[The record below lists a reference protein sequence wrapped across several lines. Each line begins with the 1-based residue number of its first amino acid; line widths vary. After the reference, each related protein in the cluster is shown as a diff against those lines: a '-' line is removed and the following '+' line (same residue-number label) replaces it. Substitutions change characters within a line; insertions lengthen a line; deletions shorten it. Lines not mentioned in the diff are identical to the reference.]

1 MDIAPE
7 WEHGREL
14 LLGIATG
21 IRETGGGGGGDDTE
35 EKKWWEVAGRK
46 EYAIVLILKKKK
58 KNQVSQKTLYSAL
71 SPPEQ
76 PTDDCS
82 LNHHTLF
89 HRMTRNRF

>member
-7 WEHGREL
+7 WEHCRDL
-14 LLGIATG
+14 LLGTATG
-21 IRETGGGGGGDDTE
+21 IRETGGDDTE

-58 KNQVSQKTLYSAL
+58 NQVSQKTLYSAL

-76 PTDDCS
+76 PTDDYS
-82 LNHHTLF
+82 LDHHILF